1 MIAQLT
7 GRLIEK
13 KPDRV
18 LIDVQGVGYQV
29 QIPLSTFQ
37 ELGGPDS
44 PVQLRIHTHVREDAL
59 QLYGFL
65 TAQEKELFEHLI
77 SVSGVGPRLALTL
90 LSGLQCQEVIAS
102 IQNRDI
108 ARLTSIPGIGKK
120 TAERLVLELRDK
132 VEKILLTAT
141 VVSPAAA
148 LQEDAVSALVNLGYA
163 RHIAEKAVNAALGD
177 NADPPGVE
185 ALLRSA
191 LRRLVR
197 E

>member
-44 PVQLRIHTHVREDAL
+44 PVQLRIHMHVREDAL

-132 VEKILLTAT
+132 VAKIMLTAT
-141 VVSPAAA
+141 AVSPAAA

-163 RHIAEKAVNAALGD
+163 RHVAEKAVNAALGD

>member
-132 VEKILLTAT
+132 VEKIMLTAT

-163 RHIAEKAVNAALGD
+163 RHVAEKAVNAALGD

-185 ALLRSA
+185 ALLRGA